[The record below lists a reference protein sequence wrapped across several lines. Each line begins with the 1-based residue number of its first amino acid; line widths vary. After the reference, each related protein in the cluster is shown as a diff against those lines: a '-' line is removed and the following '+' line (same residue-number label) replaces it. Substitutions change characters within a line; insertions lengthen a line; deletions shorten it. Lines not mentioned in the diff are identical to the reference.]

1 MKLSVSRLLLL
12 LFFWSPKNALLTS
25 KFGDITSIEIIFLLS
40 LPLIIL
46 SKSFSLKSLSNTGS
60 KFVVII
66 ILTYL
71 VGLPFRLFFGDWGSL
86 VYILRFTEYL
96 TIGSLALFVSRRFL
110 LLNIF
115 LSLAAAL
122 ILDLAEIDYSLFK
135 YMQWETSMIAAMF
148 ALSLFYRETISPNG
162 KAITLLLA
170 TLHTIISG
178 QRSPLLVLFIP
189 IYLSA
194 RRNFFK
200 VCLVIMLAFVALV
213 STNNPLIDR
222 ISIIFNPDTLEMA
235 QEIVSSDAASDITG
249 YSYQEFI
256 DIDRNTESTDT
267 SLILRLKKW
276 SYQFN
281 TLDEV
286 SFLVGK
292 GAFAFGRGADS
303 SLIRIF
309 IETGLI
315 GFLLFIFLTIKLFS
329 RSNLFQ
335 KALFGSFLMLGLF
348 IDAWFSSGITIY
360 FLLLSNMMGYK
371 SQDSNLHGMSMEIK
385 R

>member
-12 LFFWSPKNALLTS
+12 FFFWSPKNALLTS
-25 KFGDITSIEIIFLLS
+25 KFGDITSIEVIFLLS

-46 SKSFSLKSLSNTGS
+46 SKSFSLKSLGNTGS

-71 VGLPFRLFFGDWGSL
+71 VGLPFRLFFGDWQSL

-96 TIGSLALFVSRRFL
+96 AIGSLALFVSRRFL

-148 ALSLFYRETISPNG
+148 AVSLFYRETISPKG
-162 KAITLLLA
+162 KVITLLLA
-170 TLHTIISG
+170 ALHILISG
-178 QRSPLLVLFIP
+178 QRSPLLVFFIP
-189 IYLSA
+189 FYLSA

-200 VCLVIMLAFVALV
+200 ACLVIMLAFVALV

-222 ISIIFNPDTLEMA
+222 ISIMFNPDTLEMA
-235 QEIVSSDAASDITG
+235 QEIISSDEAGHATD
-249 YSYQEFI
+249 YSYEEFI
-256 DIDRNTESTDT
+256 DINRNTESTDI
-267 SLILRLKKW
+267 SFILRLKKW
-276 SYQFN
+276 TYQFN

-329 RSNLFQ
+329 GSNLFQ
-335 KALFGSFLMLGLF
+335 KALFGSFFMLGLF

-371 SQDSNLHGMSMEIK
+371 SQDSNLHGMSMGIK